1 MVGSLNVDVVIGLER
16 MPNTG
21 ETVLGTS
28 LARHAG
34 GKGLNQAVAA
44 ARMGARVHMVGAVGD
59 DEAGTWLRNI
69 ARDDGVSTTHVLT
82 SPGTSGTAIIEV
94 EPSGANR
101 IIVVPGANA
110 TVTPTFVEAA
120 IAQIQNP
127 RVVLVQG
134 EIPLDAVAAAMRAGR
149 ARGALTMLNPAP
161 VFDIPRE
168 VMANV
173 DVIIP
178 NESETTELTG
188 LPTTT
193 RVDAAMAATELVDR
207 GARFAVV
214 TCGSRGASWASASHG
229 SGAVPAFAVRAVDTV
244 AAGDAFC
251 GALAALLAEGLAFGE
266 ALQWASAAG
275 GLATT
280 VPGAVPSL
288 PSRTDVQAL
297 LDQR

>member
-1 MVGSLNVDVVIGLER
+1 MVGSLNLDVVIGLDR
-16 MPNTG
+16 MPDTG

-59 DEAGTWLRNI
+59 DDAGIWLRSI

-82 SPGTSGTAIIEV
+82 TPGTSGTAIIEV
-94 EPSGANR
+94 DPTGANR

-110 TVTPTFVEAA
+110 MLTPTFVEAA
-120 IAQIQNP
+120 VAQIHNP
-127 RVVLVQG
+127 RVVLAQG

-168 VMANV
+168 VMAHV

-178 NESETTELTG
+178 NETETTELTG

-251 GALAALLAEGLAFGE
+251 GALAAMLADGMAFGE
-266 ALQWASAAG
+266 ALQWASGAG

-288 PSRTDVQAL
+288 PNRTDVQAL
-297 LDQR
+297 LEQR